1 MKPVNKIKKLK
12 KERKLKLPKVETN
25 IGNTTKGILGGELI
39 TEKTFRLFPFLL
51 FIAFLAFIYIAN
63 NYLAEERI
71 REISHLHKELEE
83 LRFEFIDSKSD
94 LMELS
99 KQSQIS
105 RRLEAT
111 GVKENKQPVK
121 TLKVN
126 KLNDKE

>member
-1 MKPVNKIKKLK
+1 MKPVNKIKKPK
-12 KERKLKLPKVETN
+12 KEKRLKLPRVETN
-25 IGNTTKGILGGELI
+25 IGSTTKGILGGELI

-63 NYLAEERI
+63 NYLAEEKI
-71 REISHLHKELEE
+71 REIGHLHRELKE

-105 RRLEAT
+105 KRLEAA
-111 GVKENKQPVK
+111 GVKENRQPVK
-121 TLKVN
+121 TLKVKKINN
-126 KLNDKE
+126 KE